1 MKSIRKIAGM
11 CAPVAAAAVLAA
23 PASAADPERIA
34 AVLQEAFAGAPDEF
48 LPRLVP
54 DETMELCNA
63 TRNAPDS
70 VTGDRIMAMAL
81 ESVVYPED
89 GDLLGDWQNG
99 ERLAQ
104 SGYGMRFTDYPPAR
118 ETGGNCYAC
127 HQLTLHEV
135 SYGTLGPSLLG
146 YGRLNEF
153 SEEATRMVY
162 ERIWNPHTQLPCS
175 MMPRF
180 GANGVLSMDQ
190 IRDLVA
196 LLMDPESP
204 VNQ

>member
-1 MKSIRKIAGM
+1 MTNRFTSRL
-11 CAPVAAAAVLAA
+11 APAAAALLLGSL
-23 PASAADPERIA
+23 PAVGADEARIA
-34 AVLQEAFAGAPDEF
+34 AVMQEAFANAPEEF
-48 LPRLVP
+48 RPRLVP
-54 DETMELCNA
+54 DDTMALCNA
-63 TRNAPDS
+63 TQNAPDR
-70 VTGDRIMAMAL
+70 VTGDRIMELAFAA
-81 ESVVYPED
+81 VVYPED
-89 GDLLGDWQNG
+89 GFLGDWQNG

-118 ETGGNCYAC
+118 ENGGNCYAC
-127 HQLTLHEV
+127 HQLTQQEV

-146 YGRLNEF
+146 YGRLHDF
-153 SEEATRMVY
+153 TEEAAKMVY

-180 GANGVLSMDQ
+180 GANGVLDIAQ